1 MAQVDPYEE
10 RQSKMG
16 SVKYTR
22 EEDHIPADA
31 QKGAAGSID
40 VTPFVGIWVNTNAK
54 SKGISRVVVDR
65 AGDGLT
71 VDVFGACDGSPR
83 DWGEVKVDFVYAKS
97 AGSQEPMAFS
107 ARYDFGFMETRLE
120 ANLSLGLLVI
130 AGLNKFKDDSG
141 RSNYF
146 SREFF
151 HR

>member
-1 MAQVDPYEE
+1 
-10 RQSKMG
+10 MG
-16 SVKYTR
+16 SLRYTR
-22 EEDHIPADA
+22 EEDNIQPGV
-31 QKGAAGSID
+31 QQVSGGAID
-40 VTPFVGIWVNTNAK
+40 IVPFLGTWVNTNTK
-54 SKGISRVVVDR
+54 SKGISRVVVGR

-141 RSNYF
+141 RSSYF